1 MDKSQQLRSEL
12 IAHIQSEAQ
21 KAVGGDS
28 SELISPEESSLFE
41 NRLRLFLKTGGS
53 LYEED
58 MKKILHE
65 IYSTTDK
72 KSQFW
77 NSELE
82 VEEKTQEAKDNAE
95 NK

>member
-21 KAVGGDS
+21 KAASEDS

-41 NRLRLFLKTGGS
+41 NRLRLFLQTGGS
-53 LYEED
+53 LYEEN
-58 MKKILHE
+58 MKKSLHE
-65 IYSTTDK
+65 IYSTTNEN
-72 KSQFW
+72 SYFW
-77 NSELE
+77 NPVLE
-82 VEEKTQEAKDNAE
+82 VEEETQEVKDDVE